1 MVTNFHA
8 GQISNYLHA
17 WQELTSDPE
26 ILETVSGQFIEFE
39 IQPIQTSMPV
49 QCQLSNIDSQ
59 IVDTELQA
67 LLSKG
72 VIIPSQHEPGE
83 FVSPVFIRC
92 KKDGSHRMILNFK
105 SLNRFV
111 KYHHFKMD
119 TIWSAVRMVR
129 PIIQYGCIQTIKNT

>member
-1 MVTNFHA
+1 MLVKYFKSRVTNFRA
-8 GQISNYLHA
+8 GQISNYLPA

-39 IQPIQTSMPV
+39 IQPIQTSLPV

-72 VIIPSQHEPGE
+72 VIIPFP
-83 FVSPVFIRC
+83 
-92 KKDGSHRMILNFK
+92 
-105 SLNRFV
+105 
-111 KYHHFKMD
+111 
-119 TIWSAVRMVR
+119 
-129 PIIQYGCIQTIKNT
+129 